1 MPEWLVQPLTFWVD
15 LATIAAIVV
24 GGIWAYLLFIRRRQ
38 KYPRAALTHH
48 IVHRRISHD
57 ELPDDKVL
65 LRVGLVIENPGE
77 VLLSLISGET
87 RVQQVEPWPKWF
99 LEKVKNGED
108 PVEEGQTEVNWP
120 YAGEPGERLLQF
132 EKKEREVEPGEKDEI
147 HFDFVLTAECEA
159 VLVYTYIQN
168 QAKLGW
174 RRKGRDI
181 GWGVTSLYDL
191 HNPDG
196 RDV

>member
-15 LATIAAIVV
+15 LATITAIVV
-24 GGIWAYLLFIRRRQ
+24 GGIWAYLLFVRRRQ

-87 RVQQVEPWPKWF
+87 RVQQIEPWPEWF

-108 PVEEGQTEVNWP
+108 PVEKEQTEVNWP
-120 YAGEPGERLLQF
+120 YAAEPGERGYCGSR
-132 EKKEREVEPGEKDEI
+132 KKKGRSNRERRTRSTSTSCSPPSARPCSFTRISRTKPNWVGGEKG
-147 HFDFVLTAECEA
+147 A
-159 VLVYTYIQN
+159 
-168 QAKLGW
+168 
-174 RRKGRDI
+174 R
-181 GWGVTSLYDL
+181 
-191 HNPDG
+191 
-196 RDV
+196 